1 MPAEGH
7 PHYLAYLAEL
17 GMSDLHPLGRRASDA
32 LIRCLHLRPGDRVLE
47 IGCGTGATLVRIGL
61 AHAVFLDG
69 LEALPGMLRMA
80 QARLRLTGL
89 LGKARLAQSQV
100 GAPLPVPDETYDRV
114 YTESVLGFQDAAG
127 ARTLLAEV
135 FRVLKQGGLYVA
147 NEVVWRK
154 PVSPEVVAAI
164 NAACLADFGLRLASE
179 PPWSVDDWL
188 GLMREVGFR
197 VISSERL
204 EDQVALGS
212 APGRSFSVGLL
223 LSEAFTL
230 TQRLKGALSPALRR
244 QRAKYRRRLRE
255 HRSDGLYIEARLFVL
270 EKGRNAQ

>member
-1 MPAEGH
+1 MPAGEH

-17 GMSDLHPLGRRASDA
+17 GMPDLHPLGRRASDA

-80 QARLRLTGL
+80 QARLRPIGL
-89 LGKARLAQSQV
+89 WGRVHLIQSQI
-100 GAPLPVPDETYDRV
+100 GAPLPMPDETYDRV

-127 ARTLLAEV
+127 ARTLLAEI

-154 PVSPEVVAAI
+154 PVSPAVVATI
-164 NAACLADFGLRLASE
+164 NASCLADFGLRLASE

-197 VISSERL
+197 VVSSERL

-223 LSEAFTL
+223 LSGAFTL

-244 QRAKYRRRLRE
+244 QRGRYRRRLRE